1 MKLSARNVLK
11 GTVKSIQIGAVNA
24 EVAVEIAPSLVM
36 TSIITKKSCENL
48 GLVVGKEAYIIVKAS
63 NVMIGAE

>member
-11 GTVKSIQIGAVNA
+11 GTIKTVEIGAVNVEVDV
-24 EVAVEIAPSLVM
+24 EVASGLEM

-48 GLVVGKEAYIIVKAS
+48 GLEIGKEVYVVVKAS
-63 NVMIGAE
+63 NVMIGTE